1 MKKLLMSL
9 CSITLI
15 IFSSSALA
23 DWFLSSEV
31 KALIVK
37 ADQGDVEAQFRVGS
51 AYDSGNGAP
60 RSGEKAFKYYTM
72 AAEQGHAEAQNSLGS
87 ALQAEKR
94 YSEALPW
101 YEKAAA
107 QNHAL
112 AANNLAYLYDLG
124 LGVPQDRHKGFE
136 LYSRAANLGWA
147 ESMWNIANMYGAG
160 QLGETDMVMACVWT
174 VRAGQFAK
182 DNEQQL
188 KAYVSRVLPQLE
200 RTLSTD
206 QLATCKKQAEAW
218 APSLSAAGNNAQPTA
233 PEGRSAGKPAPRP

>member
-1 MKKLLMSL
+1 MRKLLLLLFSVL
-9 CSITLI
+9 LI
-15 IFSSSALA
+15 VISDTASA
-23 DWFLSSEV
+23 DWFLSSDT
-31 KALIVK
+31 KALIAK
-37 ADQGDVEAQFRVGS
+37 ADQGDAEAQFRVGS

-60 RSGEKAFKYYTM
+60 RSGEKAYKYYTM

-112 AANNLAYLYDLG
+112 ATNNLAYLYDLG
-124 LGVPQDRHKGFE
+124 LGVTQDRRKGFE

-182 DNEQQL
+182 DNERQL
-188 KAYVSRVLPQLE
+188 KTYVSRVLPQLE
-200 RTLSTD
+200 RTMSPD

-218 APSLSAAGNNAQPTA
+218 SPSLSAASDTA
-233 PEGRSAGKPAPRP
+233 PEGRSTGKPASRP